1 MKNQRRDFLKTSGKA
16 LAASAFVNLPF
27 APTVLFG
34 NSEET
39 AVNVGLIGCRGMG
52 WNNLKSFLKNPGVSV
67 RALCDVDNTILEQR
81 KTELASQNIFPE
93 VFADHRKLLEMKDIQ
108 AVIIATP
115 DHWHCLQLIDALK
128 AGKDVYVE
136 KPLANSIA
144 ESRAMVKAV
153 RSYPQMVQVNQW
165 QRSQAHFQN
174 AVQYVRS
181 GKLGKIALVKVWMHR
196 ANSQPL
202 PVSADENVPP
212 GVDYERWLGPARR
225 RPFNK
230 NRFHYEF
237 RWFWDY
243 AGGLMTDWGVHLLDV
258 ACWGMN
264 CSYPKAV
271 LSSGGKYV
279 FSDDARETPDT
290 QNVLYQFNDFDIS
303 WEHTLAGGR
312 GYFNQGHGI
321 AFIGKNG
328 TLIVSRKGW
337 EVIPEKDLIEAVPF
351 TPSTDNGLDL
361 HVVNFLEAVKTRDA
375 GKLNCPVQ
383 TGSLAAEISHMGN
396 IAFQTREHLLWKEKE
411 GEFASRKANRLIAPD
426 YQNGYKL
433 PDFR

>member
-1 MKNQRRDFLKTSGKA
+1 MKNLRREFLKNSGKV
-16 LAASAFVNLPF
+16 LAASAFLSTFEAVALEKEL
-27 APTVLFG
+27 AQD
-34 NSEET
+34 

-52 WNNLKSFLKNPGVSV
+52 WNNLKSFLKNPGIAV
-67 RALCDVDNTILEQR
+67 RALCDVDANILEQR
-81 KTELASQNIFPE
+81 KSELAAQNIHPE
-93 VFADHRKLLEMKDIQ
+93 VFSDHQKMLEMKDINV
-108 AVIIATP
+108 VIIATP

-144 ESRAMVKAV
+144 ESWAMVKAV
-153 RSYPQMVQVNQW
+153 QKYPQIVQVNQW
-165 QRSQAHFQN
+165 QRSQSHFQH
-174 AVQYVRS
+174 AMQYVRE
-181 GKLGKIALVKVWMHR
+181 GKLGKIAMVKVWMHR
-196 ANSQPL
+196 ANSQALAVVP
-202 PVSADENVPP
+202 DEAVPP
-212 GVDYERWLGPARR
+212 GIDYERWLGPAPR

-264 CSYPKAV
+264 CRYPQEV

-279 FSDDARETPDT
+279 FHDDARETPDT
-290 QNVLYQFNDFDIS
+290 QHVLYKYADFDIT

-328 TLIVSRKGW
+328 TMVVSRKGW
-337 EVIPEKDLIEAVPF
+337 EVFPEKDSIEAVPF
-351 TPSTDNGLDL
+351 TPSSDNGLDL
-361 HVVNFLEAVKTRDA
+361 HVTNFLEAVRTRNS
-375 GKLNCPVQ
+375 GKLNCPIT
-383 TGSLAAEISHMGN
+383 TGALAAEISHMGN
-396 IAFQTREHLLWKEKE
+396 IAFQTRERLVWD
-411 GEFASRKANRLIAPD
+411 ARKNSFDTRKSKRLISGS
-426 YQNGYKL
+426 YNNGYKL
-433 PDFR
+433 PSFD